1 MCAIYGKTVCKDVET
16 QLSFITEDKFK
27 NRGIDSSII
36 EDWDVLPNNQI
47 LLHSKENKSSSLFPT
62 ILGVYI
68 LAESRKIMN

>member
-1 MCAIYGKTVCKDVET
+1 MLKARQQNGSIDFET
-16 QLSFITEDKFK
+16 TEDKFK